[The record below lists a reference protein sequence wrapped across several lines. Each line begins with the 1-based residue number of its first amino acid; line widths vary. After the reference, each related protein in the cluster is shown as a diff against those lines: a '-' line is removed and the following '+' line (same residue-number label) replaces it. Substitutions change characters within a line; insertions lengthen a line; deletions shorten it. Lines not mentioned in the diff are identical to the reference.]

1 MYGEEFEERRLLRQI
16 CASRDR
22 IMQAWTAIIDIGK
35 EDGTNVD
42 TAYAAGDMLYGRT
55 YLR

>member
-1 MYGEEFEERRLLRQI
+1 MYGEGFEERLLLRQI
-16 CASRDR
+16 CAKRDR
-22 IMQAWTAIIDIGK
+22 IFQAWTVIIDICK

-55 YLR
+55 YL

>member
-42 TAYAAGDMLYGRT
+42 TAYAAGNMLYGRT